1 MKEKRK
7 LATHYLSFCSF
18 SGLRDHYEGQTKG
31 KDGNMHPTKEWY
43 QGQIGNPD
51 GPSQPNKKQYDPRV
65 WIRKCEQGMISR
77 AFQSFESLN
86 AKNSLGDDWKF
97 E

>member
-1 MKEKRK
+1 MTEFDI
-7 LATHYLSFCSF
+7 LLFL
-18 SGLRDHYEGQTKG
+18 GLRDHYEGQTKG

-51 GPSQPNKKQYDPRV
+51 GPEAPNKKQYDPRV
-65 WIRKCEQGMISR
+65 WIRKCEGAMIKR
-77 AFQSFESLN
+77 AHESFVSLN
-86 AKNSLGDDWKF
+86 AKNALGDDWKF